1 MPPQPKP
8 QPQQQAQKPQAQAQ
22 GQAQAQAQQGAQKPA
37 RTIEGFDPRAFAKNL
52 AIEASQVIPPDLK
65 DADKKFVIDIVH
77 KFCLLCG
84 DALVKDEKYN
94 LLAPQASIITQF
106 IG

>member
-8 QPQQQAQKPQAQAQ
+8 QPQQQAQKPQN
-22 GQAQAQAQQGAQKPA
+22 QAQAQAQAQAGAQKPA
-37 RTIEGFDPRAFAKNL
+37 RVIEGFDPRAFAKNL
-52 AIEASQVIPPDLK
+52 AMEASQVIPPELSDG
-65 DADKKFVIDIVH
+65 DKKFVIDIVH

-94 LLAPQASIITQF
+94 LYFGRWKKS
-106 IG
+106 

>member
-37 RTIEGFDPRAFAKNL
+37 RTIEGLTPEHLQKIL
-52 AIEASQVIPPDLK
+52 QLK
-65 DADKKFVIDIVH
+65 
-77 KFCLLCG
+77 
-84 DALVKDEKYN
+84 
-94 LLAPQASIITQF
+94 QARLFRPI
-106 IG
+106 